1 MQQKYIY
8 HVQWIH
14 CPSCKILIE
23 DILSDVSDV
32 GWASVDMK
40 TSMMTVEMRSD
51 RSTEEVIETLNEK
64 ITPHGYT
71 LTMEK
76 LKSDKK
82 QWKNL
87 SALIIGGFILLLF
100 FYLQKSGILN
110 MGIGGTVTP
119 ASSFMLW
126 LIASVSSCL
135 AIVWWLVLSLS
146 AAVSRDAKS
155 DTKNFILFHSWR
167 ILWFGIL
174 GGLLGLLGESI
185 GVNPLFA
192 SLLGITAAIV
202 MILLGFNLTGIL
214 TRSTLALPSGTF
226 HRLKSLERK
235 TFTPLIIWVGTFF
248 LPCGFTQSMQVV
260 ALSSGS
266 FLSGWII
273 MTAFALGTF
282 PMLAF
287 LSFGATGFSQSR
299 FSDVFFRTSG
309 VVVIGLWLFSL
320 LTGLASLWIIPP
332 LFNL

>member
-1 MQQKYIY
+1 MKYTY
-8 HVQWIH
+8 HIQWIH

-23 DILSDVSDV
+23 NILSEEPDVAWV
-32 GWASVDMK
+32 SVEMK
-40 TSMMTVEMRSD
+40 TSMMTIEVIDEKP
-51 RSTEEVIETLNEK
+51 TEEVIETLNK
-64 ITPHGYT
+64 IIIPHGYT
-71 LTMEK
+71 LSLEK
-76 LKSDKK
+76 LSQEKK

-87 SALIIGGFILLLF
+87 LPIIFGGLILLLF

-110 MGIGGTVTP
+110 IGIGGSVTP

-126 LIASVSSCL
+126 LVASVSSCL

-146 AAVSRDAKS
+146 AAVSRDKKS

-167 ILWFGIL
+167 IIWFAIL

-192 SLLGITAAIV
+192 SLLGIIAAIV

-214 TRSTLALPSGTF
+214 TRSTLALPSSTF
-226 HRLKSLERK
+226 QRLKSLERK

-273 MTAFALGTF
+273 MTAFVLGTF

-309 VVVIGLWLFSL
+309 VVVIGLGLFSL